1 MRIIPKIAPLWESA
15 LWYNTAVCWGQP
27 AHSTLSIRCQR
38 IPERRQSV
46 PLRHDADPK
55 ENKTVKNQLAR
66 LVRLVA
72 GFRPCLKR
80 DLARQN
86 EKINRLS
93 ARLDNMNARFQL
105 AKAQNAD
112 NRYLANLALPREKL
126 RESVVRW
133 WYAKN
138 PGVPLNLDAPQTF
151 CDKIQCLKLSA
162 DTPLLTRLADKY
174 AVREWVAGK
183 IGAQHLIPLLGVW
196 NRAEDVDL
204 AALPQRF
211 VLKAN
216 HGSHMIRIVKDKA
229 SLDIA
234 QLRAEM
240 DNWLATNYA
249 FMMSPQLQYAN
260 IPRKIRAEEYIE
272 NSDGE
277 LHDWKVWCFKGR
289 AHYVEFMSRKDGRLR
304 YIYLDREWNPAPF
317 GYSNVHDAPLEA
329 PPKPGNLDEL
339 LGLAETLSVGLP
351 NLHGLFDLFRCNHVL
366 GYEHVTESFLLTIEL
381 ASHVKPPK
389 CLNDCFIYN

>member
-1 MRIIPKIAPLWESA
+1 M
-15 LWYNTAVCWGQP
+15 
-27 AHSTLSIRCQR
+27 
-38 IPERRQSV
+38 
-46 PLRHDADPK
+46 K
-55 ENKTVKNQLAR
+55 EQLAR
-66 LVRLVA
+66 LVRFVA

-80 DLARQN
+80 DLARQG

-93 ARLDNMNARFQL
+93 EKNKLLREKVRSQAKKAKKQAETIARLSALLDRV
-105 AKAQNAD
+105 KAQNAD

-133 WYAKN
+133 WHAKN

-151 CDKIQCLKLSA
+151 CDKIQCLKLAA
-162 DTPLLTRLADKY
+162 DTPFLTRLADKY

-183 IGAQHLIPLLGVW
+183 IGAQRLIPLLGVW
-196 NRAEDVDL
+196 DRAEDVDL

-229 SLDIA
+229 ALDIQ

-240 DNWLATNYA
+240 SAWLTTNYA
-249 FMMSPQLQYAN
+249 FLMSPQLQYAN
-260 IPRKIRAEEYIE
+260 IPRKIIAEEYIE
-272 NSDGE
+272 NGDGE

-304 YIYLDREWNPAPF
+304 FVYLDREWNPAPF
-317 GYSNVHDAPLEA
+317 GYSNVHDTPLEA
-329 PPKPGNLDEL
+329 PPKPGNLNEL
-339 LGLAETLSVGLP
+339 LGLAETLAAGFEFVRVDFYRLDDGTYLFGEMTFTP
-351 NLHGLFDLFRCNHVL
+351 AGGNGQFDPPEWNARIGELFDYTPDNRIP
-366 GYEHVTESFLLTIEL
+366 G
-381 ASHVKPPK
+381 APA
-389 CLNDCFIYN
+389 